1 MCFVSDHTFK
11 SRVSKQ
17 EHVVVYLVVN
27 RLLIDVVFTVLGV
40 AWFLK
45 GKSLHTHV
53 GSINDDSF
61 VKGLRRNNIFHSS
74 DELELVFVEL
84 LDVADSG
91 GAVGRFLVVFLK
103 KSTDHFRELAVLVN
117 MLQMHGRFFLERL
130 RRLAKH

>member
-1 MCFVSDHTFK
+1 VSDHTFK
-11 SRVSKQ
+11 SRVSEQ

-27 RLLIDVVFTVLGV
+27 RLLIDVVFTVLRI
-40 AWFLK
+40 ARFLE

-53 GSINDDSF
+53 GSIDDDSF
-61 VKGLRRNNIFHSS
+61 VKGLRRNHIFHSS

-91 GAVGRFLVVFLK
+91 GAVGRFLVVFLE
-103 KSTDHFRELAVLVN
+103 KSADYFRELAVLVN
-117 MLQMHGRFFLERL
+117 MLQMHGRLFLERL